1 MPLTGKTLAE
11 MQKYDTES
19 FAPAVVDE
27 IINRDPVLPRV
38 PYITLGGTQFRYL
51 RESTLPEPEFYDL
64 DEELVENTSVATE
77 VTVTLKRIGQNSDME
92 GFATTLES
100 KQSQRSFE
108 LMQVAKGMLEKVGER
123 LIYADNSNASKEFDG
138 LQALMPAAQRTA
150 EGAGATGSA
159 LNLLSLN
166 TAIDDIRN
174 GRASLLSVPSTI
186 NLQIGNFV
194 NAASAHPVRYD
205 KNEFGTLV
213 KFFDSVPLEVNDRQV
228 QTETIATGTYSAKTG
243 GATATIFGLQ
253 FGLPTSSSP
262 GIFGLQGPRGLSAIP
277 IGWLH
282 GKDKWRDRL
291 LWELSFGLGSTKAI
305 SAVDGITDATVV
317 A

>member
-1 MPLTGKTLAE
+1 MPLTGKTLTE
-11 MQKYDTES
+11 MQKFDTES

-27 IINRDPVLPRV
+27 IINRDPALPRV
-38 PYITLGGTQFRYL
+38 VYLTLGGTQFRYL

-64 DEELVENTSVATE
+64 DEELVENTSVQAE

-92 GFATTLES
+92 GFASTLES

-123 LIYADNSNASKEFDG
+123 LIYADNSSASKEFDG
-138 LQALMPAAQRTA
+138 IHSLMPAAQRTA
-150 EGAGATGSA
+150 EGSSATGSA

-166 TAIDDIRN
+166 TAIDDVKN
-174 GRASLLSVPSTI
+174 GRVAVLTVPSAI
-186 NLQIGNFV
+186 NLQLGNFV
-194 NAASAHPVRYD
+194 NAASSHPIRYD

-213 KFFDSVPLEVNDRQV
+213 KFFDNVPVEVNDRQV
-228 QTETIATGTYSAKTG
+228 ITETIATSTYSSKTG
-243 GATATIFGLQ
+243 GATGTVFGLQ

-291 LWELSFGLGSTKAI
+291 LWEVSFGLGSTKAV
-305 SAVDGITDATVV
+305 SAVDGITNATVV